1 MFVAEE
7 GVHHLVA
14 LVLADLVALSSP
26 IGSSGNVLED
36 LAAALAAIIIGSESR
51 LYFIVRPED
60 AAQLA
65 VLQTALGGVAF
76 PGVSVNGGS
85 VSGITVIVSDQ
96 LADSTA
102 LLVDAS
108 QLLTASTPIRLDASE
123 EAMLDMAGGN
133 TPTFN
138 LFQKNA
144 VGFRAEA
151 GMPA

>member
-36 LAAALAAIIIGSESR
+36 LAAALAAITIGSESR

-76 PGVSVNGGS
+76 PGVSV
-85 VSGITVIVSDQ
+85 
-96 LADSTA
+96 TA
-102 LLVDAS
+102 AAS
-108 QLLTASTPIRLDASE
+108 QASR
-123 EAMLDMAGGN
+123 
-133 TPTFN
+133 
-138 LFQKNA
+138 
-144 VGFRAEA
+144 
-151 GMPA
+151 